1 LSLSLLLPIVAIYI
15 LFVSTIVSLLDWSK
29 EGKLLIGG
37 LGFGDA
43 FYFSFVLYF
52 LRPRK
57 FGKFFENFFEIF

>member
-29 EGKLLIGG
+29 DGKLLIGG

-52 LRPRK
+52 
-57 FGKFFENFFEIF
+57 FEA